1 LLEKILEINSLL
13 LALGIG
19 GLTGGIKF
27 CHILY
32 KKSQTN
38 FINYRNQVE
47 FRLSNLEE
55 NNRAILHDKI
65 YKSCRKALEDGFI
78 SMDDLHNLTVL
89 FTSYKNQGGNGSAEA
104 IYKKTKDLPTKGEEN
119 EF

>member
-1 LLEKILEINSLL
+1 VLEKLLEINSLL
-13 LALGIG
+13 IALGLGSFG
-19 GLTGGIKF
+19 GLGKVGWG
-27 CHILY
+27 LY
-32 KKSQTN
+32 KKNQAN
-38 FINYRNQVE
+38 LADYRSQVE

-65 YKSCRKALEDGFI
+65 YKSCRQALDDGFI
-78 SMDDLHNLTVL
+78 SMNDLHNLSVL

-104 IYKKTKDLPTKGEEN
+104 IYKKVKDLPTKGEKN